1 MANKDDLLNMNEKK
15 GIKKPLIYGA
25 IAFLVFIIGV
35 LGYAI
40 YSNSSKNQ
48 DNVVIPPQIEQNNK
62 QQETMFKEVPIEETN
77 SQTNKQENTENN
89 ENLTQKLLKNEEN
102 TSKPQTKPQIS
113 TKEQI
118 PQEETKTEPVK
129 KQPKTVQK
137 TEKKPAKK
145 TVSTSK
151 EKYYVQVAALMKYKK
166 PNKKFLQLIK
176 KEGYSYRLYNTYYV
190 KNGKKIE
197 VVKILIGPFDKKEVR
212 KELKKIKNTITQ
224 NAFIF
229 KVK

>member
-118 PQEETKTEPVK
+118 PQEETKTVPVK